1 MELAHRTPSSEAF
14 CLILITAAS
23 EEEATTIGRALV
35 ERKLVACA
43 NVVPGIRSIF
53 RWEGKVTEEKE
64 VLLLVK
70 SRNESF
76 DEIEK
81 AVKGLHSY
89 EVPEVIGIDIV
100 KGSSNYLNW
109 IIDSTGK

>member
-35 ERKLVACA
+35 ERKLAACA

-89 EVPEVIGIDIV
+89 EVPEVIGIDI
-100 KGSSNYLNW
+100 
-109 IIDSTGK
+109 